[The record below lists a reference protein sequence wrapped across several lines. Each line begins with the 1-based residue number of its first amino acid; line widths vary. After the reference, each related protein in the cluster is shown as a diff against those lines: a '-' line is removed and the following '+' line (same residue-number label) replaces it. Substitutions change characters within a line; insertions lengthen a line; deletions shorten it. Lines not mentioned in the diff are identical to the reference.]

1 MGNLLVEK
9 RKALGASLAEI
20 QEITGI
26 GMTTL
31 FNWEQGTIQH
41 IKNYYMLPKVSKLAD
56 LYDVAPCDITQA
68 VENNYILKHQGHDIG
83 SYHAKPRRIES
94 SGDDDNS
101 SDDDII
107 DVANFDV
114 IAWIK
119 GEKSIIE
126 TAQEAA
132 DNLENT
138 EETVTED
145 KILCSDA
152 LAKILDACYDWTQ
165 KRQDYDDTRDII
177 LNFMPPYETIKHLTI
192 ANTVNSIVD
201 WFASKIYGACTYEQF
216 TKLVDNIRM
225 CLAKK
230 ADWDGDSLEEE

>member
-1 MGNLLVEK
+1 MGNLLIEK
-9 RKALGASLAEI
+9 RREMGSKLEDVASVIGVAASTLSNWERGAVQTVSINNMDKVRNLAYLYNVEP
-20 QEITGI
+20 QEI
-26 GMTTL
+26 
-31 FNWEQGTIQH
+31 
-41 IKNYYMLPKVSKLAD
+41 V
-56 LYDVAPCDITQA
+56 QA
-68 VENNYILKHQGHDIG
+68 IENNYILAHAGNDIG
-83 SYHAKPRRIES
+83 HYRANAASIEV
-94 SGDDDNS
+94 SGDDNNS
-101 SDDDII
+101 SD
-107 DVANFDV
+107 
-114 IAWIK
+114 
-119 GEKSIIE
+119 EESIIE

-177 LNFMPPYETIKHLTI
+177 LNFMPPYETLEHLTI

-225 CLAKK
+225 CLTKK
-230 ADWDGDSLEEE
+230 ADWDGDKED